1 MSSLPKPQYS
11 IWQAVSAALAIG
23 QRALEE
29 VRALSREPGPQG
41 ERGVDGLGFD
51 DLERIDEEKQFGF
64 RLVRGSE
71 VKEFRWD
78 KPAPPTLADAYQGI
92 WNASSEYK
100 RGNVVTCGGSSFLA
114 LRDGPGKPE
123 TADCGWILWVKR
135 GRDGKDGK
143 NGERGLQGLQGQ
155 RGEPGPRG
163 YGG

>member
-51 DLERIDEEKQFGF
+51 DL
-64 RLVRGSE
+64 E